1 MTRAAATRTIDSD
14 HHPAFTLAIDATKVA
29 KLLEVS
35 SFHKGVIGGAHPN
48 QNIDISNLS
57 KDNVDAILQGTF
69 GSTEICEATEIKVAI
84 MSFQSTAPGMP
95 PSIVV
100 AARPQSNNECSDFV
114 QGMEQA
120 AITTATSAMRKC
132 SFAGFTVDGVSSE
145 SNDVRRSICDFLSCK
160 IDHVGSTD
168 TNHNQKSM
176 RYQYIGGSG
185 TVCIGVCVVDSD
197 LLRLAGIAK
206 DLWRPNDF
214 ASDLLVLNLA
224 SYNSVKKLHKYMC
237 SEGSDFL
244 ACDMGSLMVTL
255 VMARL
260 RLYAINGK
268 CIAANWR
275 AVYSWVSLIWFTSL
289 DGVCMTTKRNLVSEA
304 IPFAFLLL
312 RNDIEN
318 PRNATSEPAEHEFGN
333 YRTKAREFTTLDFC
347 HLVSSNERRS
357 NMMFASNFQPNRDPQ
372 KGYQAT
378 HGDWVRYNTTNS
390 SNVVGGPVVL
400 SDDGCAV
407 AEQLW
412 DNVYQVISCATSLVT
427 PILLLLGVNE
437 NDISPFCRNF
447 ESLTE
452 LRDAFIEYCP
462 RTFSYDGAVGSG
474 DADIRPET
482 SPDVAV
488 DPDLIAKKIRS
499 LATDLL
505 GSDSTDA
512 TAIEVEVTAPAP
524 AAVATDSNIP
534 VTKNVKI
541 LQSVES
547 LCACTDINDLGGLAL
562 SASSALESKE
572 NGSISGVRKF
582 KSLRNRWFCNEGGS
596 SITDSSGSRKGKW
609 IERGTLVS
617 IGVIFGRGA
626 TKKIETFNYRVL
638 TVYDKSYNK
647 WFMTGER
654 KKWSPDL
661 ADKEKKKYRFEVRM
675 LNDNILGLE
684 DVELDSDAHR
694 RKDIVRLVDG
704 SMVVAV
710 IGKLTKTSK

>member
-1 MTRAAATRTIDSD
+1 
-14 HHPAFTLAIDATKVA
+14 
-29 KLLEVS
+29 
-35 SFHKGVIGGAHPN
+35 
-48 QNIDISNLS
+48 
-57 KDNVDAILQGTF
+57 
-69 GSTEICEATEIKVAI
+69 
-84 MSFQSTAPGMP
+84 
-95 PSIVV
+95 
-100 AARPQSNNECSDFV
+100 
-114 QGMEQA
+114 
-120 AITTATSAMRKC
+120 
-132 SFAGFTVDGVSSE
+132 
-145 SNDVRRSICDFLSCK
+145 
-160 IDHVGSTD
+160 
-168 TNHNQKSM
+168 
-176 RYQYIGGSG
+176 
-185 TVCIGVCVVDSD
+185 
-197 LLRLAGIAK
+197 
-206 DLWRPNDF
+206 
-214 ASDLLVLNLA
+214 
-224 SYNSVKKLHKYMC
+224 
-237 SEGSDFL
+237 
-244 ACDMGSLMVTL
+244 
-255 VMARL
+255 
-260 RLYAINGK
+260 
-268 CIAANWR
+268 
-275 AVYSWVSLIWFTSL
+275 
-289 DGVCMTTKRNLVSEA
+289 
-304 IPFAFLLL
+304 
-312 RNDIEN
+312 
-318 PRNATSEPAEHEFGN
+318 
-333 YRTKAREFTTLDFC
+333 
-347 HLVSSNERRS
+347 
-357 NMMFASNFQPNRDPQ
+357 MMFASNFQPNRDPQ

-609 IERGTLVS
+609 IERSTLVS
-617 IGVIFGRGA
+617 IRVIFGRGT
-626 TKKIETFNYRVL
+626 TKTIETYNYRVL

-647 WFMTGER
+647 WFMMGER
-654 KKWSPDL
+654 KK
-661 ADKEKKKYRFEVRM
+661 
-675 LNDNILGLE
+675 
-684 DVELDSDAHR
+684 
-694 RKDIVRLVDG
+694 
-704 SMVVAV
+704 
-710 IGKLTKTSK
+710 

>member
-1 MTRAAATRTIDSD
+1 M
-14 HHPAFTLAIDATKVA
+14 
-29 KLLEVS
+29 
-35 SFHKGVIGGAHPN
+35 
-48 QNIDISNLS
+48 
-57 KDNVDAILQGTF
+57 
-69 GSTEICEATEIKVAI
+69 
-84 MSFQSTAPGMP
+84 
-95 PSIVV
+95 
-100 AARPQSNNECSDFV
+100 
-114 QGMEQA
+114 
-120 AITTATSAMRKC
+120 
-132 SFAGFTVDGVSSE
+132 
-145 SNDVRRSICDFLSCK
+145 
-160 IDHVGSTD
+160 
-168 TNHNQKSM
+168 
-176 RYQYIGGSG
+176 
-185 TVCIGVCVVDSD
+185 CIGVCVVDSD
-197 LLRLAGIAK
+197 LLCLAGIVK
-206 DLWRPNDF
+206 ELWRPNDF
-214 ASDLLVLNLA
+214 ACDLLVLNIA

-268 CIAANWR
+268 YIAANWR
-275 AVYSWVSLIWFTSL
+275 AVYSWISLIWFTSL

-312 RNDIEN
+312 RNDIEK

-347 HLVSSNERRS
+347 HLVSNNERRS

-378 HGDWVRYNTTNS
+378 HGDWVCYNTTNS

-412 DNVYQVISCATSLVT
+412 DTVYQVISCATSLVK
-427 PILLLLGVNE
+427 PLLLLLGVNE

-474 DADIRPET
+474 DADIQPET

-512 TAIEVEVTAPAP
+512 TAIEVDVTAPAP

-547 LCACTDINDLGGLAL
+547 FCACTDIDGLGGLAL

-609 IERGTLVS
+609 IERGTHVS
-617 IGVIFGRGA
+617 IRVIFGRGA
-626 TKKIETFNYRVL
+626 TKRIETYNYRVL
-638 TVYDKSYNK
+638 TLYDKSYNK
-647 WFMTGER
+647 
-654 KKWSPDL
+654 
-661 ADKEKKKYRFEVRM
+661 
-675 LNDNILGLE
+675 
-684 DVELDSDAHR
+684 
-694 RKDIVRLVDG
+694 
-704 SMVVAV
+704 
-710 IGKLTKTSK
+710 